1 MSVNMSLSNSN
12 IKVQMKTKAALFS
25 WIDNMTRELSDYRN
39 QENYKTV
46 KKVVNP
52 NESQVSSGF
61 SEIYEG
67 MSVSS
72 VQKREI

>member
-1 MSVNMSLSNSN
+1 MSVNMSSSNNN

-61 SEIYEG
+61 SEIYQE
-67 MSVSS
+67 MTVSS